1 MTNAHTSPSAFVQT
15 SADRSAFLETSA
27 DRPATAE
34 IAAPPADALASS
46 EEPETSTPIAYD
58 PAEYRWVP
66 VRRRPRTDGWTEEKQ
81 RRFIEV
87 LADTGR
93 VALAAKAVGLSR
105 QAAYELKRSGD
116 GAAFSRAWDAARL
129 HAGALLEDIAFDR
142 AIEGREENV
151 FNECGEVIATKHV
164 PDNRMLTFLLK
175 HLIPDRYGNAVAAGT
190 SAVAD
195 AGGPV
200 TVPVTI
206 DACLRDMEPQLPAP
220 AETLLGAET
229 LSDELEIADI
239 MDGKL
244 PLYLA
249 ETRPEKTEA
258 QLAAE
263 RYARGKA
270 ACEKCNAHEKLSD
283 AEFSDM
289 RFYLDPG
296 SVQEPPRRRFK

>member
-1 MTNAHTSPSAFVQT
+1 MTNAHISPSAFVETLADT
-15 SADRSAFLETSA
+15 SVAAET
-27 DRPATAE
+27 
-34 IAAPPADALASS
+34 AASPADALASVS
-46 EEPETSTPIAYD
+46 EPETSTPTPTSIPYD

-66 VRRRPRTDGWTEEKQ
+66 VRRRPRSDGWTEEKQ

-105 QAAYELKRSGD
+105 QAAYELKRSAQGT
-116 GAAFSRAWDAARL
+116 AFSRAWDAARL

-175 HLIPDRYGNAVAAGT
+175 HLLPDRYGHAA
-190 SAVAD
+190 AAL
-195 AGGPV
+195 AGAAPNV
-200 TVPVTI
+200 TV

-229 LSDELEIADI
+229 LADELVIADI

-244 PLYLA
+244 PRHLS

-258 QLAAE
+258 QRTAE

-270 ACEKCNAHEKLSD
+270 ACEKSDRGEELSD

-289 RFYLDPG
+289 CFYLDP
-296 SVQEPPRRRFK
+296 SSAEAPPRRRYT

>member
-1 MTNAHTSPSAFVQT
+1 MTSAHTSPSAFVET
-15 SADRSAFLETSA
+15 SADRSAAAET
-27 DRPATAE
+27 PPPPTAAE
-34 IAAPPADALASS
+34 TAAPPANTLQAVG
-46 EEPETSTPIAYD
+46 EPESSTPIPTAIPPPTSYY
-58 PAEYRWVP
+58 PSEYRWVP
-66 VRRRPRTDGWTEEKQ
+66 VRRRPRSDGWTEEKQ

-105 QAAYELKRSGD
+105 QAAYELKRSAQ

-164 PDNRMLTFLLK
+164 PDNRLLTFLLK
-175 HLIPDRYGNAVAAGT
+175 HLLPDRYGNA
-190 SAVAD
+190 AD
-195 AGGPV
+195 ALANGKPPV
-200 TVPVTI
+200 TV

-229 LSDELEIADI
+229 LADELQIADI

-244 PLYLA
+244 PRHLS
-249 ETRPEKTEA
+249 ETRAEKTEA
-258 QLAAE
+258 QRAAE

-270 ACEKCNAHEKLSD
+270 ACEKSDAREELSD

-289 RFYLDPG
+289 CFYLDAG
-296 SVQEPPRRRFK
+296 STNAPTRRRYK

>member
-1 MTNAHTSPSAFVQT
+1 MTNAHISPSAFVET
-15 SADRSAFLETSA
+15 LADMSANN
-27 DRPATAE
+27 ATA
-34 IAAPPADALASS
+34 ASPADALATVS
-46 EEPETSTPIAYD
+46 EPETSSLIPSSIPYD

-66 VRRRPRTDGWTEEKQ
+66 VRRRPRSDGWTEEKQ

-105 QAAYELKRSGD
+105 QAAYELKRSAQGT
-116 GAAFSRAWDAARL
+116 AFSRAWDAARL

-175 HLIPDRYGNAVAAGT
+175 HLLPDRYGHAAAALAGT
-190 SAVAD
+190 T
-195 AGGPV
+195 PNV
-200 TVPVTI
+200 TV

-229 LSDELEIADI
+229 LADELEIADI

-244 PLYLA
+244 PRHLS

-258 QLAAE
+258 QRTAE

-270 ACEKCNAHEKLSD
+270 ACEKSDRREELSD

-289 RFYLDPG
+289 CFYLDP
-296 SVQEPPRRRFK
+296 SSAEAPPRRRYT

>member
-1 MTNAHTSPSAFVQT
+1 MTNAHISPSAFVETLADT
-15 SADRSAFLETSA
+15 SANN
-27 DRPATAE
+27 ATA
-34 IAAPPADALASS
+34 ASPADALASVS
-46 EEPETSTPIAYD
+46 EPETSSLIPSSIPYD

-66 VRRRPRTDGWTEEKQ
+66 VRRRPRSDGWTEEKQ

-105 QAAYELKRSGD
+105 QAAYELKRSAEGT
-116 GAAFSRAWDAARL
+116 AFSRAWDAARL

-175 HLIPDRYGNAVAAGT
+175 HLLPDRYGHAAAAVAGAT
-190 SAVAD
+190 
-195 AGGPV
+195 PNV
-200 TVPVTI
+200 TV

-220 AETLLGAET
+220 AEALLGAET
-229 LSDELEIADI
+229 LADELEIADI

-244 PLYLA
+244 PRHLS

-258 QLAAE
+258 QRTAE

-270 ACEKCNAHEKLSD
+270 ACEKSDRGEELND

-289 RFYLDPG
+289 CFYLDP
-296 SVQEPPRRRFK
+296 SSAAAPPRRRYT

>member
-1 MTNAHTSPSAFVQT
+1 MTNAHTSQSAFV
-15 SADRSAFLETSA
+15 ETSA
-27 DRPATAE
+27 DRPAAAE
-34 IAAPPADALASS
+34 TAAPPAHALQAVG
-46 EEPETSTPIAYD
+46 EPATSTPIPPPIPPPIPYN
-58 PAEYRWVP
+58 PADYRWVP
-66 VRRRPRTDGWTEEKQ
+66 VRRRPRSDGWTEEKQ
-81 RRFIEV
+81 RRFVEV

-105 QAAYELKRSGD
+105 QAAYELKRSSE

-151 FNECGEVIATKHV
+151 FNESGEVIATKHV
-164 PDNRMLTFLLK
+164 PDNRLLTFLLK
-175 HLIPDRYGNAVAAGT
+175 HLLPDRYGHAAAAVA
-190 SAVAD
+190 SANP
-195 AGGPV
+195 PV
-200 TVPVTI
+200 TV

-229 LSDELEIADI
+229 LADELEIADI

-244 PLYLA
+244 PQYLS

-258 QLAAE
+258 QRMAE

-270 ACEKCNAHEKLSD
+270 ACEKGFAQEKLSD
-283 AEFSDM
+283 AEFADM
-289 RFYLDPG
+289 CYYLDPT
-296 SVQEPPRRRFK
+296 SVKAPPRRRYK